1 MCIMFYR
8 FFLGGEGYRL
18 IIRDNNRMSRLV
30 SWPRKK
36 LTKQ

>member
-1 MCIMFYR
+1 VYNVLPLL
-8 FFLGGEGYRL
+8 FLGGEGYRL